1 MNGAVPC
8 ASTSVVAGTCASA
21 RRFARIMQNTTI
33 LFVEDDEGVR
43 QTTAE
48 ILARHGFRMLVTDSA
63 EDALPLLAREKVDI
77 LFADIVMPGLNGIEL
92 AKRAKRHHPGIK
104 TMLMTAY
111 YSRAAEA
118 RELADKLLFKPLRG
132 AEIIAELDA
141 LLAPA

>member
-1 MNGAVPC
+1 
-8 ASTSVVAGTCASA
+8 
-21 RRFARIMQNTTI
+21 MQNTTI

-43 QTTAE
+43 HSTAE
-48 ILARHGFRMLVTDSA
+48 ILAAHGFRMLIAGNA
-63 EDALPLLAREKVDI
+63 EEALPLLAREKVDI

-92 AKRAKRHHPGIK
+92 AKEAKRHRPGVK

-118 RELADKLLFKPLRG
+118 GELADKLLFKPLRG
-132 AEIIAELDA
+132 TEIIAELDA